1 MTRVDF
7 YILPDV
13 DEIAR
18 HRFTSRLAAR
28 AVAAGNR
35 VYVRAEASAVEPL
48 DTLMWDYPP
57 AQFLPHAPSGRADG
71 EPVTIGSDADEPD
84 GGDDDDQPR
93 RRHPGVPGALRARGG
108 GRSRPTARCTDAPST
123 ASTGNAGTGCS
134 ITNSTTGSKETECAV
149 HGRGLLAPLCEGQPL
164 ALPR

>member
-35 VYVRAEASAVEPL
+35 VYVRADPARVSAL
-48 DTLMWDYPP
+48 DELLWDYPP
-57 AQFLPHAPSGRADG
+57 MQFLPHAPLSSADG
-71 EPVTIGSDADEPD
+71 EPVTIGSDTDEPD
-84 GGDDDDQPR
+84 HGDMMINLGADIPAFFTRFERVAEIVLSPERAAGRTKYRQYRERGYRLFHHELDDW
-93 RRHPGVPGALRARGG
+93 
-108 GRSRPTARCTDAPST
+108 
-123 ASTGNAGTGCS
+123 
-134 ITNSTTGSKETECAV
+134 E
-149 HGRGLLAPLCEGQPL
+149 
-164 ALPR
+164 

>member
-35 VYVRAEASAVEPL
+35 VYVRAEPGAVESL
-48 DTLMWDYPP
+48 DELMWDYPP
-57 AQFLPHAPSGRADG
+57 AQFLPHAPASRADG
-71 EPVTIGSDADEPD
+71 ERDGIMPPVIIGRDADEPD
-84 GGDDDDQPR
+84 
-93 RRHPGVPGALRARGG
+93 
-108 GRSRPTARCTDAPST
+108 
-123 ASTGNAGTGCS
+123 
-134 ITNSTTGSKETECAV
+134 ECDMMIN
-149 HGRGLLAPLCEGQPL
+149 LAPDIPAYLGRFERVAEVVL
-164 ALPR
+164 APQRATGRAKYRQYRDRGYRLFHHELDDWE

>member
-35 VYVRAEASAVEPL
+35 VYVRAAPGDVEPL

-57 AQFLPHAPSGRADG
+57 AQFLPHAALAEADG
-71 EPVTIGSDADEPD
+71 EPVTIGSDADEPAE
-84 GGDDDDQPR
+84 GDMMI
-93 RRHPGVPGALRARGG
+93 
-108 GRSRPTARCTDAPST
+108 
-123 ASTGNAGTGCS
+123 N
-134 ITNSTTGSKETECAV
+134 
-149 HGRGLLAPLCEGQPL
+149 LAPDIPAFL
-164 ALPR
+164 ARFERVAEVVLTPQRASGRAKYRRYRDHGYRLFHHEMGDWE

>member
-57 AQFLPHAPSGRADG
+57 AQFLPHAPRGRANG
-71 EPVTIGSDADEPD
+71 EPVTIGSEADEPD
-84 GGDDDDQPR
+84 GGGMMINLADDIP
-93 RRHPGVPGALRARGG
+93 AYLARFE
-108 GRSRPTARCTDAPST
+108 RVA
-123 ASTGNAGTGCS
+123 
-134 ITNSTTGSKETECAV
+134 EV
-149 HGRGLLAPLCEGQPL
+149 VLAPQRATGRAKYRQYRERGYRLFHHEL
-164 ALPR
+164 DDWE

>member
-48 DTLMWDYPP
+48 DALMWDYPP
-57 AQFLPHAPSGRADG
+57 AQFLPHAPLATADG
-71 EPVTIGSDADEPD
+71 EPVTIGRDADEP
-84 GGDDDDQPR
+84 
-93 RRHPGVPGALRARGG
+93 GG
-108 GRSRPTARCTDAPST
+108 GGMMINLAADIPAYLARFERVA
-123 ASTGNAGTGCS
+123 
-134 ITNSTTGSKETECAV
+134 EV
-149 HGRGLLAPLCEGQPL
+149 VLAPQRATGRAKYRQYRERGYRLFHHEL
-164 ALPR
+164 DDWE

>member
-7 YILPDV
+7 FLLPDV

-18 HRFTSRLAAR
+18 LRFTSRRAAKE
-28 AVAAGNR
+28 VAAGNR

-57 AQFLPHAPSGRADG
+57 AQFLPHAPLAVADG

-84 GGDDDDQPR
+84 GGDVMINLAADIP
-93 RRHPGVPGALRARGG
+93 AYLARFE
-108 GRSRPTARCTDAPST
+108 RVA
-123 ASTGNAGTGCS
+123 
-134 ITNSTTGSKETECAV
+134 EV
-149 HGRGLLAPLCEGQPL
+149 VLAPQRATGRAKYRQYRERGYRLFHHEQDDWE
-164 ALPR
+164 

>member
-35 VYVRAEASAVEPL
+35 VYVRAESGAVEPL
-48 DTLMWDYPP
+48 DELMWDYPP
-57 AQFLPHAPSGRADG
+57 AHFLPHAPLG
-71 EPVTIGSDADEPD
+71 EANGERGGITPPVTIGSEGDEPD
-84 GGDDDDQPR
+84 GGD
-93 RRHPGVPGALRARGG
+93 VMI
-108 GRSRPTARCTDAPST
+108 
-123 ASTGNAGTGCS
+123 N
-134 ITNSTTGSKETECAV
+134 
-149 HGRGLLAPLCEGQPL
+149 LAPDIPAFL
-164 ALPR
+164 ARFERVAEVVLAPHRATGRAKYRQYRDHGYRLFHHELDDWE

>member
-35 VYVRAEASAVEPL
+35 VYVRAEAGAVEPL
-48 DTLMWDYPP
+48 DALMWDYPP
-57 AQFLPHAPSGRADG
+57 AQFLPHAPAGRADG
-71 EPVTIGSDADEPD
+71 EPVTIGSEADEPD
-84 GGDDDDQPR
+84 GGGMMINLVADIP
-93 RRHPGVPGALRARGG
+93 AFLARFE
-108 GRSRPTARCTDAPST
+108 RVA
-123 ASTGNAGTGCS
+123 
-134 ITNSTTGSKETECAV
+134 EV
-149 HGRGLLAPLCEGQPL
+149 VLAPQRATGRAKYRQYRERGYRLFHHEL
-164 ALPR
+164 DDWE

>member
-35 VYVRAEASAVEPL
+35 VYVRAEPGAVEPL
-48 DTLMWDYPP
+48 DALMWDYPP

-71 EPVTIGSDADEPD
+71 ERGGITPPVTIGSDAEEPD
-84 GGDDDDQPR
+84 GGDMMI
-93 RRHPGVPGALRARGG
+93 
-108 GRSRPTARCTDAPST
+108 
-123 ASTGNAGTGCS
+123 N
-134 ITNSTTGSKETECAV
+134 
-149 HGRGLLAPLCEGQPL
+149 LAPDIPAFL
-164 ALPR
+164 ARFERVAEVVLAPQRATGRAKYRQYRERGYRLFHHELDDWE

>member
-35 VYVRAEASAVEPL
+35 VYVRAEAGAVDPL

-57 AQFLPHAPSGRADG
+57 AQFLPHAPTSRADG

-84 GGDDDDQPR
+84 GGD
-93 RRHPGVPGALRARGG
+93 VMI
-108 GRSRPTARCTDAPST
+108 
-123 ASTGNAGTGCS
+123 N
-134 ITNSTTGSKETECAV
+134 
-149 HGRGLLAPLCEGQPL
+149 LAPDMPAYL
-164 ALPR
+164 ARFERVAEVVLAPQRAAGRAKYRQYRDRGYRLFHHELDDWE

>member
-35 VYVRAEASAVEPL
+35 VYVRAEPGAVEPL
-48 DTLMWDYPP
+48 DELMWDYPP
-57 AQFLPHAPSGRADG
+57 AQFLPHAPLGDAAG
-71 EPVTIGSDADEPD
+71 EHGGIAPPVTIGSDADEPG
-84 GGDDDDQPR
+84 GGDMMI
-93 RRHPGVPGALRARGG
+93 
-108 GRSRPTARCTDAPST
+108 
-123 ASTGNAGTGCS
+123 N
-134 ITNSTTGSKETECAV
+134 
-149 HGRGLLAPLCEGQPL
+149 LAPDIPAFL
-164 ALPR
+164 ARFERVAEVVLAPQRATGRTKYRQYRERGYRLFHHELDDWE

>member
-57 AQFLPHAPSGRADG
+57 AQFLPHAPRGRSNG
-71 EPVTIGSDADEPD
+71 EPVTIGSEADEPD
-84 GGDDDDQPR
+84 GGGMMINLAADIP
-93 RRHPGVPGALRARGG
+93 AYLARFE
-108 GRSRPTARCTDAPST
+108 RVA
-123 ASTGNAGTGCS
+123 
-134 ITNSTTGSKETECAV
+134 EV
-149 HGRGLLAPLCEGQPL
+149 VLAPQRATGRAKYRQYRERGYRLFHHEL
-164 ALPR
+164 DDWE

>member
-18 HRFTSRLAAR
+18 HRFTSRLAAK

-35 VYVRAEASAVEPL
+35 VYVRAETSAVETL

-57 AQFLPHAPSGRADG
+57 AQFLPHAPSGQANG
-71 EPVTIGSDADEPD
+71 EPVTIGSEADEPD
-84 GGDDDDQPR
+84 GGGMMINLAADIP
-93 RRHPGVPGALRARGG
+93 AYLARFE
-108 GRSRPTARCTDAPST
+108 RVA
-123 ASTGNAGTGCS
+123 
-134 ITNSTTGSKETECAV
+134 EV
-149 HGRGLLAPLCEGQPL
+149 VLAPQRSAGRAKYRQYRERGYRLFHHEL
-164 ALPR
+164 DDWE

>member
-28 AVAAGNR
+28 AVAAGKQ
-35 VYVRAEASAVEPL
+35 VYVRADQEAVAPL
-48 DTLMWDYPP
+48 DELLWDYPP
-57 AQFLPHAPSGRADG
+57 AQFLPHAPLQGAQG

-84 GGDDDDQPR
+84 HDDMMINLSTDIPAFFPRFERVAEVVLSPQRAAGRAKYRQYRDKGYRLFHHELDDW
-93 RRHPGVPGALRARGG
+93 
-108 GRSRPTARCTDAPST
+108 
-123 ASTGNAGTGCS
+123 
-134 ITNSTTGSKETECAV
+134 E
-149 HGRGLLAPLCEGQPL
+149 
-164 ALPR
+164 

>member
-48 DTLMWDYPP
+48 DALMWDYPP
-57 AQFLPHAPSGRADG
+57 AQFLPHAPRGRADG

-84 GGDDDDQPR
+84 GGGMMINLAADIP
-93 RRHPGVPGALRARGG
+93 AYLARFE
-108 GRSRPTARCTDAPST
+108 RVA
-123 ASTGNAGTGCS
+123 
-134 ITNSTTGSKETECAV
+134 EV
-149 HGRGLLAPLCEGQPL
+149 VLAPQRSAGRAKYRQYRERGYRLFHHEL
-164 ALPR
+164 DDWE

>member
-35 VYVRAEASAVEPL
+35 VYVRAEPGAVEPL
-48 DTLMWDYPP
+48 DELMWDYPP
-57 AQFLPHAPSGRADG
+57 AQFLPHAPLG
-71 EPVTIGSDADEPD
+71 EANGERGGIRPPVTIGSEGDEPD
-84 GGDDDDQPR
+84 GGD
-93 RRHPGVPGALRARGG
+93 VMI
-108 GRSRPTARCTDAPST
+108 
-123 ASTGNAGTGCS
+123 N
-134 ITNSTTGSKETECAV
+134 
-149 HGRGLLAPLCEGQPL
+149 LAPDIPAFL
-164 ALPR
+164 ARFERVAEVVLAPHRATGRAKYRQYRDHGYRLFHHELDDWE

>member
-57 AQFLPHAPSGRADG
+57 AQFLPHAPVDATDG
-71 EPVTIGSDADEPD
+71 EPVTIGSEADEPD
-84 GGDDDDQPR
+84 GGGMMINLAADIP
-93 RRHPGVPGALRARGG
+93 AYLARFE
-108 GRSRPTARCTDAPST
+108 RVA
-123 ASTGNAGTGCS
+123 
-134 ITNSTTGSKETECAV
+134 EV
-149 HGRGLLAPLCEGQPL
+149 VLAPQRSAGRAKYRQYRERGYRLFHHEL
-164 ALPR
+164 DDWE